1 MPSQRSRRSVLAACT
16 ALLAAGGCLGTESDP
31 PATGTTT
38 TVAQTDTTT
47 TTAEWTDTVR
57 PDVGTVWVTDSVAH
71 TAMVDSRMVSGS
83 PDGTQ
88 LVFASYVDE
97 SRVDP
102 EAFSLVVDGE
112 RYAPKP
118 PADTYADFET
128 IANST
133 DRVADD
139 ESVTGF
145 VVDVRDT
152 VDSATLEYGEAWSHD
167 LSNPQRERLTGD
179 PSFEVREF
187 TLPDT
192 VSPGDSLVADL
203 TVANVGTGP
212 GTFRATVPR
221 ATVWPTLIERDV
233 AAGESVSFS
242 TRITWSASDGAPLDR
257 LAGEEYELVL
267 SWPDGRRSERLTV
280 TEQSTATDA

>member
-16 ALLAAGGCLGTESDP
+16 GLLAAGGCLGTGSDS
-31 PATGTTT
+31 PATS
-38 TVAQTDTTT
+38 T
-47 TTAEWTDTVR
+47 TTAERTEPTTTAEQTEAVT
-57 PDVGTVWVTDSVAH
+57 PDLGGVWVTDSVVH

-88 LVFASYVDE
+88 LVFARYVDE

-118 PADTYADFET
+118 PRDTYADFET

-139 ESVTGF
+139 ETVTGF

-192 VSPGDSLVADL
+192 VSPGDSLVADV

-221 ATVWPTLIERDV
+221 ATVWPTLLERDV
-233 AAGESVSFS
+233 AAGETASF
-242 TRITWSASDGAPLDR
+242 TGRITWGASDGAPLGR
-257 LAGEEYELVL
+257 LTGEEYELVL
-267 SWPDGRRSERLTV
+267 SWPDGQRSATITV
-280 TEQSTATDA
+280 TEQSTTTDD